1 VFGGLF
7 EIGPDNG
14 LGQLSLGQVLGFIT
28 MVLKKPKTQF
38 WYITTVLVYD
48 HSSQTLNRSKQLSVH
63 CRLFR
68 VFETTETSSFPK
80 NGDQPFSDFEVNLK
94 TRIGGSL

>member
-1 VFGGLF
+1 MFHHHNLVIFKLPRTPLLFSKCLIESITFGGLF

-38 WYITTVLVYD
+38 WYMTTVL
-48 HSSQTLNRSKQLSVH
+48 K
-63 CRLFR
+63 
-68 VFETTETSSFPK
+68 P
-80 NGDQPFSDFEVNLK
+80 
-94 TRIGGSL
+94 